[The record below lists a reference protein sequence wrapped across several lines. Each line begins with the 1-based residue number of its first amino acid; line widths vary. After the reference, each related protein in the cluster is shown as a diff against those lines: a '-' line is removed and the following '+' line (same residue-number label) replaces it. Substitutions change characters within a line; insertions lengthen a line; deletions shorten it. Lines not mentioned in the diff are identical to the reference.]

1 MATPF
6 SVLLGGYV
14 IEWIQLVP
22 TLLIVGSLHLLTT
35 LSLIFNP
42 TLKLMDASSNRKKF
56 LTFGESI

>member
-6 SVLLGGYV
+6 SVLPGGYV

-22 TLLIVGSLHLLTT
+22 TLLIVGSLYLFTT

-42 TLKLMDASSNRKKF
+42 TLKLMDASSTEKN
-56 LTFGESI
+56 S

>member
-22 TLLIVGSLHLLTT
+22 TLLIVGSLYLLTT

-42 TLKLMDASSNRKKF
+42 TLKLMDASSTEKN
-56 LTFGESI
+56 S